1 LRSCDRATSRFPRL
15 HTSSNQISQSLRIDA
30 LDSGFRF
37 HIPRAIS

>member
-1 LRSCDRATSRFPRL
+1 LRSCDPSTSRFLRL
-15 HTSSNQISQSLRIDA
+15 HTSSNQISLPVRVDP